1 VLPSH
6 TILAPASATGRSPR
20 AIVRLSGP
28 ETFPT
33 LLAMLDSVEPIGALN
48 PGIGLTR
55 GAYRARFR
63 LAVGPLPVLVLAFPS
78 PRSYTG
84 QDVAELLLPGNPH
97 VVGLVCERLQRQPG
111 VRPAAPGEFSAR
123 AYLSGRLTLEQ
134 AEAHYIQ
141 TEMIEPLIGGEIIG
155 GFVHESDD
163 STPFPVLQV
172 KIKGKVYK
180 MIISMDDEMN
190 GGGRILCD
198 DLTGE

>member
-1 VLPSH
+1 MLYDHDV
-6 TILAPASATGRSPR
+6 
-20 AIVRLSGP
+20 
-28 ETFPT
+28 
-33 LLAMLDSVEPIGALN
+33 LLA
-48 PGIGLTR
+48 
-55 GAYRARFR
+55 
-63 LAVGPLPVLVLAFPS
+63 
-78 PRSYTG
+78 
-84 QDVAELLLPGNPH
+84 
-97 VVGLVCERLQRQPG
+97 QRKG
-111 VRPAAPGEFSAR
+111 M
-123 AYLSGRLTLEQ
+123 TLKQ

-155 GFVHESDD
+155 GFVHEADD

>member
-1 VLPSH
+1 MLYDH
-6 TILAPASATGRSPR
+6 DA
-20 AIVRLSGP
+20 
-28 ETFPT
+28 
-33 LLAMLDSVEPIGALN
+33 LLA
-48 PGIGLTR
+48 
-55 GAYRARFR
+55 
-63 LAVGPLPVLVLAFPS
+63 
-78 PRSYTG
+78 
-84 QDVAELLLPGNPH
+84 
-97 VVGLVCERLQRQPG
+97 QRKG
-111 VRPAAPGEFSAR
+111 M
-123 AYLSGRLTLEQ
+123 TLEQ

-163 STPFPVLQV
+163 SVPFPVLQV